1 MPRRRLWQ
9 RIRTALYTGYVKF
22 FRIRLLTLPPDEI
35 ASLVDSY
42 EKDVKTIKTESL
54 KMTWFMRGGVTME
67 EIYMSAPEDREIMAK
82 VIKDNLDT
90 AKKTGQPFF

>member
-1 MPRRRLWQ
+1 
-9 RIRTALYTGYVKF
+9 
-22 FRIRLLTLPPDEI
+22 
-35 ASLVDSY
+35 
-42 EKDVKTIKTESL
+42 
-54 KMTWFMRGGVTME
+54 MRGGVTME